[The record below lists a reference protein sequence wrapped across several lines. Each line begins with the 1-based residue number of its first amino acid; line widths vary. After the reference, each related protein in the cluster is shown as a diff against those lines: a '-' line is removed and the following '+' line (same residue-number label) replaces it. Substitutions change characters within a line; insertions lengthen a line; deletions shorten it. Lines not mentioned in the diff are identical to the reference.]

1 MGKVV
6 AIILINVCPMPDTKK
21 QGFFEGP
28 VCNLCLI
35 LFFHVQTA

>member
-28 VCNLCLI
+28 VW
-35 LFFHVQTA
+35 